1 MFRSL
6 IRLALAFVT
15 FVLVIP
21 TLLPTTAGFHRG
33 GHRNAAGEWCCG
45 DGDCFVIPKE
55 RIMMTGEGYVI
66 IQGPL
71 AGVGPQQYEAV
82 PFSEAQPSPDGE
94 FWRCNVRTER
104 AAASSRRRPQ
114 PERSRD
120 PQTSAC
126 VRPAPTQR
134 RSGPGSLAVLPAG
147 ACYLSPMPALI
158 LPLDRADALLLP
170 IRGALIGLDLGTKTI
185 GVASERS

>member
-21 TLLPTTAGFHRG
+21 DTFAHDSWISRG

-71 AGVGPQQYEAV
+71 AGVGPQQYEV
-82 PFSEAQPSPDGE
+82 GSFQRSPAFARRRVLALQTSG
-94 FWRCNVRTER
+94 RNAPLLLR
-104 AAASSRRRPQ
+104 AAAGHLSGSAIAADQGVVVARRRGA
-114 PERSRD
+114 RIRRY
-120 PQTSAC
+120 AC
-126 VRPAPTQR
+126 AR
-134 RSGPGSLAVLPAG
+134 
-147 ACYLSPMPALI
+147 
-158 LPLDRADALLLP
+158 
-170 IRGALIGLDLGTKTI
+170 
-185 GVASERS
+185 